1 MALTDEDKVWLAGR
15 LDAIDRRFDAIDHR
29 LDAIDRRLDAIDRR
43 LEAVDAR
50 FDAIDRRLDAVDARF
65 DAIDR
70 RLDSVDARFDRQ
82 DAFILQFR
90 AEVLRR
96 FEIIDHRLD
105 FLASSFNKL
114 DMQVPPLNRAI
125 VDFGVLAGQ
134 FAREQMFTKSGM
146 PTSPPASL
154 ASKINY
160 PSSTLRPK
168 A

>member
-1 MALTDEDKVWLAGR
+1 MALTDEDKTWISSTVAELLRPTNSR
-15 LDAIDRRFDAIDHR
+15 LDAIDHR
-29 LDAIDRRLDAIDRR
+29 LDAIDHRLDAIDHR
-43 LEAVDAR
+43 L
-50 FDAIDRRLDAVDARF
+50 DAIDHRLDAIDHRL

-82 DAFILQFR
+82 DEFILQFR

-96 FEIIDHRLD
+96 FDIIDHRLD

-134 FAREQMFTKSGM
+134 FAREQMFTKERDADIATRIARLEDQLSKLN
-146 PTSPPASL
+146 PA
-154 ASKINY
+154 A
-160 PSSTLRPK
+160 
-168 A
+168 